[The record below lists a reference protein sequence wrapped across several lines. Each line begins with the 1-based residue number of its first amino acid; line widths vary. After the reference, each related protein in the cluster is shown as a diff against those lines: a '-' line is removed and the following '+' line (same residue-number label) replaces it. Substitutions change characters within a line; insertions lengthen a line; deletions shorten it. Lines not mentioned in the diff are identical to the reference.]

1 MSSAI
6 HTAIVVAVT
15 SGLFVMIF
23 GQFIAKPVLLR
34 MGTMEDVIELAV
46 LYLWIYLLGMPFIML
61 YDFGS
66 SILRSIGDS
75 EHLLYSL
82 IAAVCKRVHEFWV
95 LMIIYPIS
103 WVVTGIA
110 MMIAYTL
117 LRRKILAKSSVNQ
130 LE

>member
-1 MSSAI
+1 
-6 HTAIVVAVT
+6 
-15 SGLFVMIF
+15 
-23 GQFIAKPVLLR
+23 
-34 MGTMEDVIELAV
+34 
-46 LYLWIYLLGMPFIML
+46 ML

-75 EHLLYSL
+75 EHPLYSL

-110 MMIAYTL
+110 MMI
-117 LRRKILAKSSVNQ
+117 RIRCCGERFWQKVV
-130 LE
+130 

>member
-1 MSSAI
+1 
-6 HTAIVVAVT
+6 
-15 SGLFVMIF
+15 
-23 GQFIAKPVLLR
+23 
-34 MGTMEDVIELAV
+34 
-46 LYLWIYLLGMPFIML
+46 ML

-75 EHLLYSL
+75 EHPLYSL
-82 IAAVCKRVHEFWV
+82 IAAVCKRVH
-95 LMIIYPIS
+95 IYPIS
-103 WVVTGIA
+103 WVVMGIA

>member
-1 MSSAI
+1 
-6 HTAIVVAVT
+6 
-15 SGLFVMIF
+15 
-23 GQFIAKPVLLR
+23 

-46 LYLWIYLLGMPFIML
+46 LYLRIYLLGMPFILL

-75 EHLLYSL
+75 EHPLYSL

>member
-1 MSSAI
+1 
-6 HTAIVVAVT
+6 
-15 SGLFVMIF
+15 
-23 GQFIAKPVLLR
+23 
-34 MGTMEDVIELAV
+34 
-46 LYLWIYLLGMPFIML
+46 ML

-75 EHLLYSL
+75 EHPLYSL

-110 MMIAYTL
+110 MMIP
-117 LRRKILAKSSVNQ
+117 
-130 LE
+130 

>member
-1 MSSAI
+1 
-6 HTAIVVAVT
+6 
-15 SGLFVMIF
+15 
-23 GQFIAKPVLLR
+23 
-34 MGTMEDVIELAV
+34 
-46 LYLWIYLLGMPFIML
+46 ML

-75 EHLLYSL
+75 EHPLYSL

-110 MMIAYTL
+110 MIPYTL
-117 LRRKILAKSSVNQ
+117 LRRKILAKSGVNQ

>member
-1 MSSAI
+1 
-6 HTAIVVAVT
+6 
-15 SGLFVMIF
+15 
-23 GQFIAKPVLLR
+23 
-34 MGTMEDVIELAV
+34 
-46 LYLWIYLLGMPFIML
+46 ML

-75 EHLLYSL
+75 EHPLYSL

-117 LRRKILAKSSVNQ
+117 LRRKGILRLKMNS
-130 LE
+130 